1 MVESASTIE
10 FMPNSSVPAPR
21 LLTAE
26 EACRYL
32 RLDDGR
38 EIEAAVKALNRL
50 VDRHLIRPCL
60 IGRHRRYSRLELDR
74 IIDKVTEQYRELT

>member
-1 MVESASTIE
+1 MVEPVVSVE
-10 FMPNSSVPAPR
+10 FMPNSSMPAPR
-21 LLTAE
+21 LMTAE

-32 RLDDGR
+32 RLDGGR
-38 EIEAAVKALNRL
+38 DIEAAVKSLNRL

-74 IIDKVTEQYRELT
+74 IIDKVTDAYAEPT